1 MAQGVCVLCGR
12 KGYMHE
18 HHIFEG
24 SLRKRSERYGMM
36 CMLCPYCHIGDNGVH
51 LNEKLNKKLKRAA
64 QAKFEKTHSREDFIK
79 LFGRSYL

>member
-1 MAQGVCVLCGR
+1 MVEGKCAICGR
-12 KGYMHE
+12 LGYMHI

-24 SLRKRSERYGMM
+24 SLRKRSERYGMIVK
-36 CMLCPYCHIGDNGVH
+36 LCPYCHIGDNGVH
-51 LNEKLNKKLKRAA
+51 LNEKKNRALKRAA